1 MCAQVESL
9 ISKYCL
15 YTNASWITVIDGI
28 QVAESAKY
36 RSGKDVIFMKSYDNI
51 LENSALD
58 YKKSFFVYDV
68 TKVSTICLWKK
79 KSATE
84 KNKTKQN
91 KAKTNTNQN

>member
-1 MCAQVESL
+1 M
-9 ISKYCL
+9 KN

-68 TKVSTICLWKK
+68 TKVSTIFYVFNCFVSLMLCISIFCEFSKK
-79 KSATE
+79 KLELTIF
-84 KNKTKQN
+84 
-91 KAKTNTNQN
+91 

>member
-1 MCAQVESL
+1 M
-9 ISKYCL
+9 KN

-68 TKVSTICLWKK
+68 TKVSTICLCLQLFCFI
-79 KSATE
+79 
-84 KNKTKQN
+84 NVIHIN
-91 KAKTNTNQN
+91 LL